1 MKEMNAKIT
10 PEPMG
15 TCLFIFKDYYKNF
28 DWRGDKLELLAMIMN
43 DVLWPSIN
51 NLLLKMIVE
60 VSI

>member
-1 MKEMNAKIT
+1 MNAKIT

-51 NLLLKMIVE
+51 YLRTIKNDR
-60 VSI
+60 